1 MKKKRKY
8 TFIKRIKN
16 GKKATCQVGPYVIK
30 DTGIID
36 KFGPLVT
43 INYIRPTSGL
53 YELVGISHS
62 IDSAKNY
69 AESKRKSI

>member
-30 DTGIID
+30 TFSNH
-36 KFGPLVT
+36 K
-43 INYIRPTSGL
+43 L
-53 YELVGISHS
+53 YSP
-62 IDSAKNY
+62 Y
-69 AESKRKSI
+69 